1 LRRRTAES
9 WTEWYQRV
17 AERLPDE
24 RAAQLVT
31 LLERYQE
38 IRYSVT
44 LDEAAARDWIETAH
58 IATTKWSR

>member
-1 LRRRTAES
+1 
-9 WTEWYQRV
+9 V

-24 RAAQLVT
+24 HAAQLVA